1 MARHFAITR
10 ADDATVNHRNSNDMT
25 DCDQRVFL
33 EIAPAFAGIRVD
45 KALSELLPDHS
56 RATIQQWLKA
66 GRVLVDGA
74 PVKQR
79 FPLAGCE
86 RVEISVP
93 HASLVGNADWTA
105 QKMDFDVVHRDDDI
119 FVINKPAGLVV
130 HPGAGQADHTLLNGL
145 LHVDDTLRALPRA
158 GIVHRLD
165 KDTSGLLVVARN
177 EVARQ
182 RLITQLA
189 KHSMKRRYLAVVN
202 GVMVAGERIAQPIG
216 RHRRDRLRMCVTE
229 SGKSAVT
236 HIRVQKK
243 FRAHCLIRAELETGR
258 THQIRVHMHWR
269 DFPLVGDQLYA
280 GRIRLPPHS
289 SDELIATL
297 RQFPRQ
303 ALHATYL
310 SLRHPRDGEQREWH
324 QPIPADLQH
333 LIDELEKDQ
342 CRHGG

>member
-1 MARHFAITR
+1 MSH
-10 ADDATVNHRNSNDMT
+10 H
-25 DCDQRVFL
+25 DQRLFL

-45 KALSELLPDHS
+45 KALSELLPEHS
-56 RATIQQWLKA
+56 RATIQQWLKE

-79 FPLAGCE
+79 FPLAGFE

-93 HASLVGNADWTA
+93 HTSLVDGADWPA
-105 QKMDFDVVHRDDDI
+105 QKMDFDVLHRDEDI
-119 FVINKPAGLVV
+119 FVINKPAGMVV

-165 KDTSGLLVVARN
+165 KNTSGLLVVARN

-182 RLITQLA
+182 RLTTQLA
-189 KHSMKRRYLAVVN
+189 DHSMKRRYLAVVN

-229 SGKSAVT
+229 SGKPAVT
-236 HIRVQKK
+236 HIRVEKK
-243 FRAHCLIRAELETGR
+243 FRAHSLIRVELETGR

-269 DFPLVGDQLYA
+269 GFPLVGDCMYA
-280 GRIRLPPHS
+280 GRVRLPPQS
-289 SDELIATL
+289 NDANDANDELTAAL

-303 ALHATYL
+303 ALHATHL
-310 SLRHPRDGEQREWH
+310 SLRHPHDGAQREWH
-324 QPIPADLQH
+324 QPTPADLQH
-333 LIDELEKDQ
+333 LIDELEKDRR
-342 CRHGG
+342 RHVG